1 MEMYIYAC
9 INLYLSRVSKHS
21 NEVQVNE
28 IIIALGEFWKKKKSN
43 C

>member
-1 MEMYIYAC
+1 MEMYIYKC

-28 IIIALGEFWKKKKSN
+28 IIIELGEFWKKKE
-43 C
+43 